1 MDRRQ
6 KMQLRQTPC
15 EGSLTMAEIPGGEGE
30 SRQIEGMAIVFN
42 RESVPLYEDDTL
54 VIREVIA
61 PEAVTRELLDRSDIL
76 ATLYHDN
83 NRILARSRSGHGTLS
98 YDVTGEG
105 VRFRFTPPDT
115 EDGRTATALV
125 ERGELSGC
133 SFAFFMDMADAEAQT
148 RTERTGEDGR
158 KEVIYTVRKIADV
171 CDFTLCP
178 RPAYEDTEVATSL
191 RDAERAEDERTKKL
205 AAEERHRQAE
215 READMAFIEAL
226 MKRDINF

>member
-15 EGSLTMAEIPGGEGE
+15 EGSLTLAEIPGGEGE

-115 EDGRTATALV
+115 EDGR
-125 ERGELSGC
+125 
-133 SFAFFMDMADAEAQT
+133 
-148 RTERTGEDGR
+148 